1 MCDRA
6 YGSAVYGRRAAV
18 TFVITQA
25 CIEVR
30 DQSCVEVC
38 PVDCIHFEE
47 GEDRM
52 LYIEP
57 VACIDCGAC
66 EPACPVDAIF
76 DEPDVPED
84 MVHFTEINVLWYSD
98 PDAARARVADIPAL
112 EGAEEARAT
121 AEARAEAE
129 AAVAAAEAAAADEP
143 SKGLYKYGEGGIEG
157 KCVFCGSY
165 VTKGGVMFREKSV
178 VCPDCVPMAER
189 LSSPYGR
196 VAGRR

>member
-6 YGSAVYGRRAAV
+6 YGSAVYGRRATV
-18 TFVITQA
+18 TFVITQP

-76 DEPDVPED
+76 DEADLPDD
-84 MVHFTEINVLWYSD
+84 MTHFTSINVLWYSD
-98 PDAARARVADIPAL
+98 PEGARAQVASIPAL
-112 EGAEEARAT
+112 EGAEEARAA

-157 KCVFCGSY
+157 KCILCGQY
-165 VTKGGVMFREKSV
+165 VTKGGVMFRAKSV
-178 VCPDCVPMAER
+178 ACADCASRAER
-189 LSSPYGR
+189 IRDPYR
-196 VAGRR
+196 QVAGRR

>member
-1 MCDRA
+1 MSDRA
-6 YGSAVYGRRAAV
+6 RGSAVHGRRAAV
-18 TFVITQA
+18 TFVITQP

-66 EPACPVDAIF
+66 EPACPVDAIYA
-76 DEPDVPED
+76 DGDVPD
-84 MVHFTEINVLWYSD
+84 DQAFFTELNVQWYSD
-98 PDAARARVADIPAL
+98 PDAVRARVAEIPAL
-112 EGAEEARAT
+112 EGAEEARA
-121 AEARAEAE
+121 AAVARAEAE
-129 AAVAAAEAAAADEP
+129 AAVAEAEAAAADEP

-157 KCVFCGSY
+157 KCVLCGSY
-165 VTKGGVMFREKSV
+165 VTKGGVMFRAKSV
-178 VCPDCVPMAER
+178 ACADCASKVER
-189 LSSPYGR
+189 IRDPYR
-196 VAGRR
+196 QVAGRR